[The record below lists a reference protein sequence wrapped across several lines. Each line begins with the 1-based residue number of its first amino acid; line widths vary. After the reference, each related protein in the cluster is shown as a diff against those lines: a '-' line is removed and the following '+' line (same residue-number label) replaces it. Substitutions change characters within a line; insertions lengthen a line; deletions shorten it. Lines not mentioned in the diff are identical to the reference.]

1 VLRPSSKISCG
12 VMHGPRPALPGGP
25 STTVPR
31 GITRHA
37 RAPRTDHRLPTPTQH
52 PDLVSQAGG
61 PRANGLDERTR
72 RADRREAQVDIDV
85 AEPVPETRLIPEVSA
100 VEDDVTE
107 VNSDR
112 GDADDEDDIEE
123 AAEASSASASGAQT
137 GSAV

>member
-1 VLRPSSKISCG
+1 
-12 VMHGPRPALPGGP
+12 
-25 STTVPR
+25 
-31 GITRHA
+31 
-37 RAPRTDHRLPTPTQH
+37 
-52 PDLVSQAGG
+52 
-61 PRANGLDERTR
+61 LDERTR